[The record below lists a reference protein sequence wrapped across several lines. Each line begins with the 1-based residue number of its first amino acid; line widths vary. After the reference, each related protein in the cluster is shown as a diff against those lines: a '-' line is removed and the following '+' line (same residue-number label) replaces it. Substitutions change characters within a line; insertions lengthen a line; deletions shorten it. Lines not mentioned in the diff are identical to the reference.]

1 MRRNQ
6 DSQWDVRGQLS
17 SHREEEHEVVEGLQ
31 DPIRFTS
38 TEGVSSLTHLKGE
51 DACWEAKPHH
61 PGPPA
66 LSPPRGG
73 EGSAAHGQLPS
84 MALAGPFVVW
94 EE

>member
-17 SHREEEHEVVEGLQ
+17 SHREEEHEVLEGLQ
-31 DPIRFTS
+31 DPIQFTS

-51 DACWEAKPHH
+51 DAAGKPN
-61 PGPPA
+61 PTILA
-66 LSPPRGG
+66 LSPPLGG
-73 EGSAAHGQLPS
+73 EGSAAHGQRPF